1 MKGKTIIE
9 LKDVRSGKV
18 QRVEHGN
25 TFQSAVLE
33 DLFKTYGALNINLLN
48 AYRSRNNLWQILT
61 GGLLLFD
68 GTIETGTWYP
78 PQDVNMVGNASYNVL
93 NSGDPNEM
101 GSWNDSESYT
111 TKDEIVMTYDFTT
124 SQANGSIASVALT
137 SAMGGYIGVGNGSE
151 TYKSISSGQNT
162 PFAIGTD
169 INAHFI
175 NTGYFH
181 LFDGEYFYEVENT
194 SPITSPLK
202 VHKKYTNSKGVDL
215 IRGLSSTE
223 EFVDVYDI
231 GLSESYTNG
240 QVLSETELALWSES
254 NGTYKAIVVDVKTKN
269 VSSVYTIPKL
279 SDVARAE
286 FVHGSDTLEMWQ
298 HHVLNGEQYIS
309 VYDCSTN
316 TWVSDAEWTN
326 LYNNKHL
333 ATVSKVGDR
342 RYYTRYGDFLIM
354 CERNNVLVPLN
365 GINYT
370 ASSTAWFRKSIKLWQ
385 GGSYGQYVFKNN
397 IYLATINNLEEPVVK
412 DNTKTMKIT
421 YVLTRR

>member
-25 TFQSAVLE
+25 TFQSEVIS
-33 DLFKTYGALNINLLN
+33 DLFKTYGALNINFLN

-68 GTIETGTWYP
+68 DTIEAGTWYP

-101 GSWNDSESYT
+101 GSWNDSESYV

-151 TYKSISSGQNT
+151 TYKTMASGGNT

-175 NTGYFH
+175 NAGYFH
-181 LFDGEYFYEVENT
+181 LFDGEYFYEVEMT

-240 QVLSETELALWSES
+240 QVISETELALWSES

-279 SDVARAE
+279 SDVAWAE

-326 LYNNKHL
+326 LYNNNRL

-365 GINYT
+365 GMNYT
-370 ASSTAWFRKSIKLWQ
+370 SSSTAWWRKSIKLWQ